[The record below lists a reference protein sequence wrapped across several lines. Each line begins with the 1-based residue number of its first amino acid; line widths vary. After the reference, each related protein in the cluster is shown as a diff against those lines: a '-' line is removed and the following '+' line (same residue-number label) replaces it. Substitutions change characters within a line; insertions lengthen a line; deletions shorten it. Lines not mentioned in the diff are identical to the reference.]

1 MSFLHD
7 PEKIKNTN
15 QPTGNSETLR
25 IAISYGIHR
34 WTIMVEMLLR
44 GLHENIDQLQF
55 PITGLHNAALP
66 IPPNIV
72 NASYPDP

>member
-7 PEKIKNTN
+7 PEKIKNIK
-15 QPTGNSETLR
+15 QPTGNSGPLR
-25 IAISYGIHR
+25 IAISYGINR
-34 WTIMVEMLLR
+34 WTRMVKMLLR
-44 GLHENIDQLQF
+44 GLHENIDQLHF

-72 NASYPDP
+72 NAFNPDP